1 MAYLLMMSVF
11 SLCRFTCFATASKG
25 DGSVDKMEDRLW
37 KLEGK
42 LNQYIEEHGCLLQQN
57 QELQRRVSE
66 TEKKNEELTTKIR
79 SLEEKVKETQQRNDK
94 WQMDIKQLFKIVE
107 KHFDS
112 FILNKQKSGWNKHI
126 K

>member
-1 MAYLLMMSVF
+1 MMSVF

-42 LNQYIEEHGCLLQQN
+42 LNQYIEEHGRLLQQN

-66 TEKKNEELTTKIR
+66 TEKKNEELTTKIS
-79 SLEEKVKETQQRNDK
+79 SLEEKVKEIQQRNDK